1 MAELDRL
8 LSLVP
13 PPASPVDADVD
24 WTRVE
29 AELGLS
35 LPGDF
40 KEIVRRYGAGRFCDD
55 LSTCAPD
62 LLLEYNQGLPASWGP
77 IRAENPGEFEFPLFP
92 EPGGLVIWGLDSIG
106 GALCWLTEEA
116 PEQWEVVLWK
126 QRDGEFER
134 WDCGA
139 AGFLA
144 AQIERRVAEAEDEGQ
159 AFGAPWFTPVR
170 ELVYVYVR
178 LSEGR
183 LPYEQRLR
191 ILRERLAPT
200 ADRGSWAGHE
210 GDRSRQDHFVAT
222 EAEWQVTYETA
233 YGHQIRVGYPA
244 ADEDRARTE
253 ILAAIEAMGC
263 RLLSAQQDGRPV
275 WDLPPG
281 QE

>member
-1 MAELDRL
+1 MAHRLTGDRRSTGRMAELDRL

-106 GALCWLTEEA
+106 GALCWPTEGA

-139 AGFLA
+139 AEFLA
-144 AQIERRVAEAEDEGQ
+144 AADRAPCRGGRGR
-159 AFGAPWFTPVR
+159 GAGVRSPVVHACAR
-170 ELVYVYVR
+170 TRVR
-178 LSEGR
+178 LRPAVRGATAVRAAASHPAGETGPHGR
-183 LPYEQRLR
+183 
-191 ILRERLAPT
+191 
-200 ADRGSWAGHE
+200 S
-210 GDRSRQDHFVAT
+210 
-222 EAEWQVTYETA
+222 
-233 YGHQIRVGYPA
+233 
-244 ADEDRARTE
+244 
-253 ILAAIEAMGC
+253 
-263 RLLSAQQDGRPV
+263 
-275 WDLPPG
+275 G
-281 QE
+281 QLGGA